1 MKQID
6 NQKIR
11 TYDECTADEKEVLDS
26 FRKMKLLFDQAR
38 YELFSYK
45 LTDLLE
51 KYEDL
56 LDIRQETQ
64 ALLFAVL
71 EEIDQHGLAGIDVD
85 YEKLGR
91 NRQAEADNIA
101 EEVNVVTEYKTAFDE
116 GLALISS
123 GAAEQAIIDAENSW

>member
-1 MKQID
+1 MKHID
-6 NQKIR
+6 NKKIR
-11 TYDECTADEKEVLDS
+11 TYNECTADEKEVLDS

-51 KYEDL
+51 KYECL
-56 LDIRQETQ
+56 LEMRKETQ
-64 ALLFAVL
+64 ALLFTIL
-71 EEIDQHGLAGIDVD
+71 DEIDQHGLAVDVD

-123 GAAEQAIIDAENSW
+123 GAAEQTILDAENSW

>member
-1 MKQID
+1 M
-6 NQKIR
+6 
-11 TYDECTADEKEVLDS
+11 
-26 FRKMKLLFDQAR
+26 FDQVR

-45 LTDLLE
+45 LTDLLD
-51 KYEDL
+51 KYEGL
-56 LDIRQETQ
+56 IEMRKETQ

-101 EEVNVVTEYKTAFDE
+101 EEVNIVKEYKVAFDD

-123 GAAEQAIIDAENSW
+123 GAVEQAIIDAENNW

>member
-11 TYDECTADEKEVLDS
+11 TYNECAADEKEVLDS
-26 FRKMKLLFDQAR
+26 FRKMKLMFDQAR

-45 LTDLLE
+45 LTDILE

-56 LDIRQETQ
+56 LEMRQETQ
-64 ALLFAVL
+64 ALLFEVL
-71 EEIDQHGLAGIDVD
+71 EEINKHGLSGIDIG

-91 NRQAEADNIA
+91 NREAEADNIR
-101 EEVNVVTEYKTAFDE
+101 EEVNIVKEYKVAFDE

-123 GAAEQAIIDAENSW
+123 GAAERALIDAENSW

>member
-11 TYDECTADEKEVLDS
+11 TYNDCTADEKEVLDS
-26 FRKMKLLFDQAR
+26 FRKMKLMFDQAR

-45 LTDLLE
+45 LTDILE

-56 LDIRQETQ
+56 LEMRQETQ
-64 ALLFAVL
+64 ALLFEVL
-71 EEIDQHGLAGIDVD
+71 EEINKHGLSGIDIG

-91 NRQAEADNIA
+91 NREAEADNIR
-101 EEVNVVTEYKTAFDE
+101 EEVNIVKEYKVAFDE

-123 GAAEQAIIDAENSW
+123 GAAEQAIIDAENNW

>member
-6 NQKIR
+6 NQKIK

-26 FRKMKLLFDQAR
+26 FRKMKLMFDQAR

-56 LDIRQETQ
+56 LEMRQETQ
-64 ALLFAVL
+64 ALLFDVL

-116 GLALISS
+116 GLALISC
-123 GAAEQAIIDAENSW
+123 GAAEQAILDAENSW

>member
-11 TYDECTADEKEVLDS
+11 TYNECTADEKEVLDS
-26 FRKMKLLFDQAR
+26 FRKMKLMFDQAR

-51 KYEDL
+51 KYEGL
-56 LDIRQETQ
+56 LEMRQEAQ
-64 ALLFAVL
+64 ALLFTVL
-71 EEIDQHGLAGIDVD
+71 EEIDQHALAGIDID

-101 EEVNVVTEYKTAFDE
+101 EEVNMVKEYKTAFDE

-123 GAAEQAIIDAENSW
+123 GIAEQLMLDAENSW

>member
-11 TYDECTADEKEVLDS
+11 TYNECTADEKEVLDS

-56 LDIRQETQ
+56 LEMRQETQ
-64 ALLFAVL
+64 ALLFTIL
-71 EEIDQHGLAGIDVD
+71 DEIDQHGLAVDVD

-91 NRQAEADNIA
+91 NRQAEADNIR
-101 EEVNVVTEYKTAFDE
+101 EEVNIMKEYKVAFDE

-123 GAAEQAIIDAENSW
+123 GAAEQAILDAENSW

>member
-11 TYDECTADEKEVLDS
+11 TYNECTADEKEVLDS

-51 KYEDL
+51 KYEGL
-56 LDIRQETQ
+56 LEMRQETQ
-64 ALLFAVL
+64 ALLLEVL
-71 EEIDQHGLAGIDVD
+71 EEIDQHGLSGINMD

-91 NRQAEADNIA
+91 NREAEADNIA
-101 EEVNVVTEYKTAFDE
+101 EEVNVVKEYKVAFDE

-123 GAAEQAIIDAENSW
+123 GAAEQALIDVENNW

>member
-6 NQKIR
+6 NRKIR

-51 KYEDL
+51 KYEAL
-56 LDIRQETQ
+56 LEMRQQTQ
-64 ALLFAVL
+64 ALLFTIL
-71 EEIDQHGLAGIDVD
+71 EEIDQHGLSGINVD
-85 YEKLGR
+85 YEKLGL

-101 EEVNVVTEYKTAFDE
+101 EEVNIVKEYKVAFDE

-123 GAAEQAIIDAENSW
+123 GAAEQAILDAENSW

>member
-6 NQKIR
+6 NQKIK

-26 FRKMKLLFDQAR
+26 FRKMKLMFDQAR

-56 LDIRQETQ
+56 LEIRQETQ
-64 ALLFAVL
+64 ALLFDVL
-71 EEIDQHGLAGIDVD
+71 QEIDQHGLAGIDVD

-91 NRQAEADNIA
+91 NRQTEADNIA

-116 GLALISS
+116 GLALISC
-123 GAAEQAIIDAENSW
+123 GAAEQAILDAENSW

>member
-1 MKQID
+1 MKHID
-6 NQKIR
+6 NKKIR
-11 TYDECTADEKEVLDS
+11 TYNECTADEKEVLDS
-26 FRKMKLLFDQAR
+26 FRKMKLMFDQAR

-51 KYEDL
+51 KYEGL
-56 LDIRQETQ
+56 LEMRKETQ
-64 ALLFAVL
+64 ALLFTVL

-123 GAAEQAIIDAENSW
+123 GAAEQAILDAENSW

>member
-6 NQKIR
+6 TQKIR
-11 TYDECTADEKEVLDS
+11 TYNECTADEQQVLDS
-26 FRKMKLLFDQAR
+26 FRKMKLMFDQAR

-51 KYEDL
+51 KYEGL
-56 LDIRQETQ
+56 LEMRQETQ
-64 ALLFAVL
+64 ALLFDVL
-71 EEIDQHGLAGIDVD
+71 EEIDQHGLSGIDVD

-91 NRQAEADNIA
+91 NREAEEDNIA
-101 EEVNVVTEYKTAFDE
+101 EEVNIVKEYKVAFDE

-123 GAAEQAIIDAENSW
+123 GAAEQAILDAENNW

>member
-6 NQKIR
+6 NQKIK

-26 FRKMKLLFDQAR
+26 FRKMKLMFDQAR

-56 LDIRQETQ
+56 LEMRQETQ
-64 ALLFAVL
+64 ALLFDVL

>member
-11 TYDECTADEKEVLDS
+11 TYDECTSDEKEVLDS
-26 FRKMKLLFDQAR
+26 FRKMKLMFDQAR

-56 LDIRQETQ
+56 LEMRCETQ
-64 ALLFAVL
+64 ALLFTVL
-71 EEIDQHGLAGIDVD
+71 EEIDQHGLSGIDVD
-85 YEKLGR
+85 YEKLGL
-91 NRQAEADNIA
+91 NRQAEAGNIA
-101 EEVNVVTEYKTAFDE
+101 EEVNIVKEYKVAFDE

-123 GAAEQAIIDAENSW
+123 GAVEQAILDAENCW

>member
-11 TYDECTADEKEVLDS
+11 KYQECSADEKEVLDS
-26 FRKMKLLFDQAR
+26 FRRMKLMFDQAR
-38 YELFSYK
+38 FELFSYK

-56 LDIRQETQ
+56 LEMRQETQ
-64 ALLFAVL
+64 ALLFTIL
-71 EEIDQHGLAGIDVD
+71 DEIDQHGLAGIDID
-85 YEKLGR
+85 YKKLGL
-91 NRQAEADNIA
+91 NRQAEADNIR
-101 EEVNVVTEYKTAFDE
+101 EEVNIVKEYKVAFDE

-123 GAAEQAIIDAENSW
+123 GAAEQAILDAENCW

>member
-11 TYDECTADEKEVLDS
+11 TYNDCTADEKEVLDS
-26 FRKMKLLFDQAR
+26 FRKMKLMFDQAR

-51 KYEDL
+51 KYEGL
-56 LDIRQETQ
+56 LEMRGETQ

-71 EEIDQHGLAGIDVD
+71 EEIDQHGLAGIDVN

-91 NRQAEADNIA
+91 NREAEADNIN
-101 EEVNVVTEYKTAFDE
+101 EEVNIVKEYKVAFDE

-123 GAAEQAIIDAENSW
+123 GAAEQAILDAENSW

>member
-11 TYDECTADEKEVLDS
+11 TYNECTSDEKEVLDS

-51 KYEDL
+51 KYEGL
-56 LDIRQETQ
+56 LEMRQETQ
-64 ALLFAVL
+64 ALLLEVL

-85 YEKLGR
+85 YEKLGL

-101 EEVNVVTEYKTAFDE
+101 EEVNIVKEYKVAFDE
-116 GLALISS
+116 GLALISC
-123 GAAEQAIIDAENSW
+123 GAAEHAMIDAENSW

>member
-1 MKQID
+1 MI
-6 NQKIR
+6 NEKIR
-11 TYDECTADEKEVLDS
+11 TYNECTADEKEVLDS
-26 FRKMKLLFDQAR
+26 FRKMKLMFDQAR

-51 KYEDL
+51 KYECL
-56 LDIRQETQ
+56 LEMRQETQ

-85 YEKLGR
+85 YEKLGL

-101 EEVNVVTEYKTAFDE
+101 EEVNIVKEYKVAFDE

-123 GAAEQAIIDAENSW
+123 GAAEQAILDAENSW

>member
-1 MKQID
+1 MKHID
-6 NQKIR
+6 NKKIR
-11 TYDECTADEKEVLDS
+11 TYNECTADEKEVLDS
-26 FRKMKLLFDQAR
+26 FRKMKLMFDQAR

-56 LDIRQETQ
+56 LEMRQETQ
-64 ALLFAVL
+64 ALLFDVL